1 MMLLASGVG
10 LAIAVAINLTSVS
23 SAPGAGRLTHE
34 RLTVL
39 ARLYHY
45 AVYVPSSRR
54 PGAVMPLVV
63 VLHGC
68 TTTADQQAAAS
79 GYDQL
84 AEQRRFVVL
93 YPDVDPVDEVYGRC
107 WRGIWDPGA
116 EGRDRGDAGAVAQMT
131 RAVMAR
137 WQINRARVYVIGISA
152 GAFETAILGAAYPD
166 LYAAIGIHSGAA
178 YLGGAQGCLAENE
191 SPTDTEV
198 LARAALAAMGVRA
211 RVVPV
216 IVFHGDQDG
225 RIPSRCGRQALRQWL
240 GTDSLVLQR
249 ERRAALPRTPTGVSR
264 ARVPGGHAYTVLSYA
279 DRSGCVVAQFWTV
292 HGMGHYWSGGSAD
305 AASARYSDPRG
316 PSAAAA
322 SWAFFSRW
330 RISGPT
336 GPCARPRH

>member
-1 MMLLASGVG
+1 
-10 LAIAVAINLTSVS
+10 
-23 SAPGAGRLTHE
+23 
-34 RLTVL
+34 
-39 ARLYHY
+39 
-45 AVYVPSSRR
+45 
-54 PGAVMPLVV
+54 
-63 VLHGC
+63 
-68 TTTADQQAAAS
+68 
-79 GYDQL
+79 
-84 AEQRRFVVL
+84 
-93 YPDVDPVDEVYGRC
+93 
-107 WRGIWDPGA
+107 
-116 EGRDRGDAGAVAQMT
+116 MT

-152 GAFETAILGAAYPD
+152 GAFETAILGADYPD

-191 SPTDTEV
+191 SPTETEV

-264 ARVPGGHAYTVLSYA
+264 ATVPGGHAYTVLSYA

-336 GPCARPRH
+336 GPCAHSRH